1 MEDLRNKAIYL
12 MKKQQYD
19 EALPLFLDLINKNP
33 NDPWLYYMAG
43 QCFRFTNDMSNAIKF
58 LEKATEIEVEEFEF
72 WHALGIAY
80 QLGGDYVRAVE
91 AFHEAIL
98 VNENAISSYNSMGLT
113 YRKLGEYQ
121 KAVEWYEKGI
131 KIHEKA
137 VKYKV
142 DHDPEIK
149 ERYKELYEDKKS
161 FVYPLL
167 DYIEEFR
174 KDPMQCM
181 LFNNLGVALMELG
194 QIEEAQA
201 KFEDSISFIPDN
213 YIYYDPY
220 DNLLKVKDIIIEDLK
235 RRK

>member
-1 MEDLRNKAIYL
+1 
-12 MKKQQYD
+12 
-19 EALPLFLDLINKNP
+19 
-33 NDPWLYYMAG
+33 
-43 QCFRFTNDMSNAIKF
+43 
-58 LEKATEIEVEEFEF
+58 
-72 WHALGIAY
+72 
-80 QLGGDYVRAVE
+80 
-91 AFHEAIL
+91 
-98 VNENAISSYNSMGLT
+98 MGLT

-149 ERYKELYEDKKS
+149 ERYKELYEDKKA

-194 QIEEAQA
+194 RIEEAQA

-220 DNLLKVKDIIIEDLK
+220 MNLLELKDIIIEDLK
-235 RRK
+235 KEKIS